1 MLVKPKDLD
10 LFVILKK
17 TNGLLPI
24 LLKMSIDKPQIDKE
38 SELDILTKVKREHE
52 IILFN
57 DDVNTFDH
65 VIKTLVAYCDHSY
78 EQAEQCAYIVH
89 YSGKCVVKTG
99 SYELLEP
106 ICNKLLEA
114 QLSAEIH

>member
-1 MLVKPKDLD
+1 
-10 LFVILKK
+10 
-17 TNGLLPI
+17 
-24 LLKMSIDKPQIDKE
+24 MSNNKPQTEKE
-38 SELDILTKVKREHE
+38 SELEVLTQVKREHE
-52 IILFN
+52 IILYN

-65 VIKTLVAYCDHSY
+65 VINTLVAYCDHTY

-99 SYELLEP
+99 SYEELEP
-106 ICNKLLEA
+106 ICQKLLEA

>member
-1 MLVKPKDLD
+1 
-10 LFVILKK
+10 
-17 TNGLLPI
+17 
-24 LLKMSIDKPQIDKE
+24 MSTEKPQIEKE
-38 SELDILTKVKREHE
+38 SEVDVLTQVEREHE

-65 VIKTLVAYCDHSY
+65 VIKTLVAYCEHTY

-89 YSGKCVVKTG
+89 YTGKCPVKTG
-99 SYELLEP
+99 SYEELEP
-106 ICNKLLEA
+106 ICLKLLDA

>member
-1 MLVKPKDLD
+1 
-10 LFVILKK
+10 
-17 TNGLLPI
+17 
-24 LLKMSIDKPQIDKE
+24 MSINKPQIEKE
-38 SELDILTKVKREHE
+38 SELEVITQVKREHE
-52 IILFN
+52 IILYN

-65 VIKTLVAYCDHSY
+65 VINTLVAYCDHTY

-99 SYELLEP
+99 PYEELEP
-106 ICNKLLEA
+106 ICLKLLEA

>member
-1 MLVKPKDLD
+1 
-10 LFVILKK
+10 
-17 TNGLLPI
+17 
-24 LLKMSIDKPQIDKE
+24 MSTEKPQIEKE
-38 SELDILTKVKREHE
+38 SEVDVLTQVEREHE

-65 VIKTLVAYCDHSY
+65 VIKTLVAFCNHTN

-99 SYELLEP
+99 SYEELEP
-106 ICNKLLEA
+106 ICLKLLEA
-114 QLSAEIH
+114 HLSAEIH